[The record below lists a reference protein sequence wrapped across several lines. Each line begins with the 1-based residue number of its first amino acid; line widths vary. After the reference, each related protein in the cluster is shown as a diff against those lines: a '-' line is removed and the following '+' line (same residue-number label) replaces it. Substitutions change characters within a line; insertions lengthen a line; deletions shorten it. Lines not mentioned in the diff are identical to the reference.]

1 MKPRRACFLDRDGVL
16 NEIVMRGTVVSS
28 PWTLDEFRLL
38 PGAEKLVAAVLAA
51 GLIPIVITN
60 QPDLARGNL
69 APAELEK
76 MHDVLRTRLQIRE
89 IEVCGSGDDAD
100 PRRKPNPGMIFDA
113 ARRLGV
119 DIVTS
124 LLVGD
129 SLKDLEAAR
138 RAGVPSVLLE
148 TSYNTAAHGRGDSN
162 ARSHREVVDLIAA
175 ACHKDA

>member
-16 NEIVMRGTVVSS
+16 NEIVMRGSTVSS

-38 PGAEKLVAAVLAA
+38 PGAEELVAAVIAA
-51 GLIPIVITN
+51 GLVPVVITN
-60 QPDLARGNL
+60 QPDLARGHL

-76 MHDVLRTRLQIRE
+76 MHEVLRTRLQIRE

-100 PRRKPNPGMIFDA
+100 PRRKPNPGMILDA

-119 DIVTS
+119 ELGTS

-148 TSYNTAAHGRGDSN
+148 TSYNTAAHGRGDAN
-162 ARSHREVVDLIAA
+162 VRSHREVVDLIAA